1 MFKIERVGD
10 GSDIVFILIGR
21 IETED
26 LPQIESLLTAERA
39 SIVLDLMEVNLVSR
53 EVVSFLACWEN
64 RGAVL
69 KNCPAY
75 IREWIARG
83 QS

>member
-39 SIVLDLMEVNLVSR
+39 SIVLDLKEVNLVSR
-53 EVVSFLACWEN
+53 EAVSFFAHWEN
-64 RGAVL
+64 GGAVL